1 MDITWYGH
9 SCFRIAERGKI
20 AVVTDPF
27 SESIG
32 LAAPRLKADVVTISH
47 DVPGHNALEMI
58 RTQPYVLRGPGE
70 YEIGGVFITGIA
82 MHTVRDADVQL
93 NVAYLFDYDS
103 LTVLHLGDLAHVP
116 DQSFTEELGQVNVL
130 LVPVGGGNGLKAAQA
145 AEVVALIEPDFI
157 IPMHYELPGL
167 TVPLEPVDRFL
178 KAMGVSKVQEV
189 DVLKISPSEL
199 PEQPQVIVLTPAS
212 N

>member
-9 SCFRIAERGKI
+9 SCFRITERGKI

-27 SESIG
+27 AETIG
-32 LAAPRLKADVVTISH
+32 LAAPKLKADVVTISH
-47 DVPGHNALEMI
+47 DVPGHNALDMI

-82 MHTVRDADVQL
+82 LHTVNDTAEQL
-93 NVAYLFDYDS
+93 NVAYLYDYDN

-116 DQSFTEELGQVNVL
+116 DQSVIEELGQVNVL

-157 IPMHYELPGL
+157 VPMHYELPGL
-167 TVPLEPVDRFL
+167 SIALEPVDRFL
-178 KAMGVSKVQEV
+178 KAMGVSKVQEAE
-189 DVLKISPSEL
+189 VLKISASEL

-212 N
+212 S